1 MDQRREP
8 GRASDDPGLWVLLC
22 YRVPREPSAPRIA
35 VWRKLRRLG
44 VGQLGDGLVALPA
57 DARTR
62 EQLEWVAEEVTEAG
76 GSAGVWLARPA
87 TVAQEREL
95 AAVMAA
101 ARVTEYTA
109 VIAGAEAALGAEDA
123 ARAAALRRL
132 RGELRRITRRDYF
145 PPAARDQARAA
156 VEALAASGPDD
167 VASAP
172 AAAGRELPWSGPPVP
187 GCTLTGPRAR
197 G

>member
-1 MDQRREP
+1 MDRMDQRREP
-8 GRASDDPGLWVLLC
+8 GRARDDPGLWVLLC

-95 AAVMAA
+95 AAVMAG
-101 ARVTEYTA
+101 ARVAEYTA

-167 VASAP
+167 VAAASAG
-172 AAAGRELPWSGPPVP
+172 AGRELP
-187 GCTLTGPRAR
+187 
-197 G
+197 

>member
-1 MDQRREP
+1 MDLRREP
-8 GRASDDPGLWVLLC
+8 GRTADEPGLWVLLC

-87 TVAQEREL
+87 TVATEREL

-101 ARVTEYTA
+101 ARAAEYTTL
-109 VIAGAEAALGAEDA
+109 IAEAEAALGAQDA

-145 PPAARDQARAA
+145 PPPVRDQARAA
-156 VEALAASGPDD
+156 VETLAGAPGPED
-167 VASAP
+167 VAAAP
-172 AAAGRELPWSGPPVP
+172 AAGRGPS
-187 GCTLTGPRAR
+187 
-197 G
+197 